1 MTDGQCIGKELRDSY
16 TKYSFKIKP
25 YITFCFLYHMQHLLE
40 IYNHLAQ
47 TKSQRFTDKR
57 KAELLLD
64 EIKDAWDHREDILF
78 KADHEEIVQL
88 VLSTHIYPPLLMSI
102 VKQLTHQSCIR
113 VVNAL
118 ISLLDMENI
127 RQVLRHCK
135 TIAPSPPEDSDDSD
149 DEDSD
154 EEEDKDYDPPL
165 VTAIMKKDIPIGMI
179 EMLLQEECDPNS
191 MIANKGPV
199 SDEIYATNNSSLYC
213 ALHQN
218 RRDIV
223 ELLLDKGAT
232 VTNDHYK
239 NDYHNSGSADII
251 ACLDDYAMVKL
262 LLDHGA
268 DPNSSYYDYE
278 CTVIP
283 DDDGTALILAIF
295 NGNKRVVQLLLERG
309 ADIEH
314 IQESN
319 DYSGDAL
326 DFAYSV
332 ACGNADT
339 WNEDVDSNYL
349 DNQVFYNDC
358 KRTPNRVAILK
369 LVLAAA
375 TTNSRQT
382 VLLRDAMLR
391 PGCKEFAQMFLDKGV
406 DVNFTEALHNEFDT
420 PFLCILMK
428 YEGYRG
434 TTTRAD
440 FLEFCYLNDIFDI
453 NSKSIK
459 ELISG
464 PTIDNAAIYE
474 YMNGNYYTRKQKSI
488 VKTSLHFPDVFEETL
503 PQLQRIIR
511 QTTDINACG
520 DSEGHVSPLHCAIE
534 HRSVEVVAMLLADER
549 INVNVLD
556 EDGDSPLFYACYNTN
571 NYKIS
576 GLTRDADLTKI
587 DMLLDA
593 GCNVDTRNHE
603 GCTALMKMC
612 WWIKEIEDHTVE
624 IKACEKLLKAGAD
637 PNKAE
642 NDGRTPVS
650 VVKNSEL
657 AILLLNY
664 GGRIEDA
671 PDNYKIE
678 YREYRTQLNN
688 ENRTVDQ
695 ANLPDLVRL
704 ATQRLNGI
712 HCERCHKLIM
722 GDSRKDGNGQI
733 CMECY
738 NKLHPAR
745 KNLKRKERALYN
757 QWVKF

>member
-1 MTDGQCIGKELRDSY
+1 
-16 TKYSFKIKP
+16 
-25 YITFCFLYHMQHLLE
+25 MQHLLE

-57 KAELLLD
+57 KAEMLPN
-64 EIKDAWDHREDILF
+64 EIKNAWDQRKDILTE
-78 KADHEEIVQL
+78 ADPEEIVQL
-88 VLSTHIYPPLLMSI
+88 VLSTHTHAPLLMSM
-102 VKQLTHQSCIR
+102 VKKLKHQSCIH

-118 ISLLDMENI
+118 ISLLDMGNI
-127 RQVLRHCK
+127 RQVLRYCK
-135 TIAPSPPEDSDDSD
+135 TIAPPPEDSD

-154 EEEDKDYDPPL
+154 DEDSDGEDYDPPL
-165 VTAIMKKDIPIGMI
+165 VTAIMKKDIPIEMI
-179 EMLLQEECDPNS
+179 EMLLQEGCDPNS

-199 SDEIYATNNSSLYC
+199 SDKIYATNNSSLYC

-223 ELLLDKGAT
+223 KLLLDKGAT
-232 VTNDHYK
+232 VTNDHY
-239 NDYHNSGSADII
+239 NSDFHDSGSADII
-251 ACLDDYAMVKL
+251 DCIDDYAMVKL

-268 DPNSSYYDYE
+268 DPNSSYYQSEDAE
-278 CTVIP
+278 LIP
-283 DDDGTALILAIF
+283 DNVGTALILAIF
-295 NGNKRVVQLLLERG
+295 TGNKRVVQLLLERG

-339 WNEDVDSNYL
+339 WNEDVKANYL
-349 DNQVFYNDC
+349 DQQVFYNDC

-375 TTNSRQT
+375 MTNSRQT

-391 PGCKEFAQMFLDKGV
+391 PGCKEFAQLFLDKGV
-406 DVNFTEALHNEFDT
+406 DVNFTEAIHDEFDT

-453 NSKSIK
+453 NSESIK

-474 YMNGNYYTRKQKSI
+474 YMDRINTNWSKKKSI
-488 VKTSLHFPDVFEETL
+488 VKTSLRFSDVFEETL

-520 DSEGHVSPLHCAIE
+520 NSEGHVSPLHCAIE

-556 EDGDSPLFYACYNTN
+556 EDGESPLFYACYNTN
-571 NYKIS
+571 TS
-576 GLTRDADLTKI
+576 RSRAQDADLTKI

-593 GCNVDTRNHE
+593 GCSVNARNLE
-603 GCTALMKMC
+603 GCTALGKMC
-612 WWIKEIEDHTVE
+612 WWIKEIKDHTVE

-637 PNKAE
+637 PNKAD
-642 NDGRTPVS
+642 NDGSTPVS

-664 GGRIEDA
+664 GGRIQDA
-671 PDNYKIE
+671 PDEYQVE

-695 ANLPDLVRL
+695 FNLPDLVRL

-712 HCERCHKLIM
+712 HCERCHKLIV
-722 GDSRKDGNGQI
+722 GDSRKDGDGQV

-738 NKLHPAR
+738 H
-745 KNLKRKERALYN
+745 KRSSTQKAEKTKGTNPLYT
-757 QWVKF
+757 QWVSNNSFQ

>member
-1 MTDGQCIGKELRDSY
+1 MSYLCTFCLAKEQRHSY
-16 TKYSFKIKP
+16 TKYSFKFKP
-25 YITFCFLYHMQHLLE
+25 YITFSVLYHMQRLLE

-47 TKSQRFTDKR
+47 TKTVRFTDKR
-57 KAELLLD
+57 KAEMLSNN
-64 EIKDAWDHREDILF
+64 IKNAWDQRKRILTG
-78 KADHEEIVQL
+78 ADHEEIGQL
-88 VLSTHIYPPLLMSI
+88 VLSTHVHPPLLMSI
-102 VKQLTHQSCIR
+102 VQQLKYQSCIS

-127 RQVLRHCK
+127 RRVLRHCK
-135 TIAPSPPEDSDDSD
+135 TIEPTPPEDSD

-154 EEEDKDYDPPL
+154 EDKYYDPPL
-165 VTAIMKKDIPIGMI
+165 VTAIMEKDIPIGMI
-179 EMLLQEECDPNS
+179 EMLLQEGCDPNS

-199 SDEIYATNNSSLYC
+199 SDKIYATNNSSLYC

-223 ELLLDKGAT
+223 KLLLANGAT

-239 NDYHNSGSADII
+239 NDYQNSGSADII
-251 ACLDDYAMVKL
+251 ACIDDYDMVKL
-262 LLDHGA
+262 LLDNDA

-295 NGNKRVVQLLLERG
+295 NGNVGVVQLLLERG

-332 ACGNADT
+332 ACGNAAT
-339 WNEDVDSNYL
+339 WDEDVEANYL
-349 DNQVFYNDC
+349 NNQVFYNDC

-369 LVLAAA
+369 LVLAKA
-375 TTNSRQT
+375 TTNYQPT
-382 VLLRDAMLR
+382 GLLRDAMLR
-391 PGCKEFAQMFLDKGV
+391 PGCQEFAQMFLDKGV
-406 DVNFTEALHNEFDT
+406 DVNFTEAIHADPFDT
-420 PFLCILMK
+420 PFLCVLMQFK
-428 YEGYRG
+428 GYRG
-434 TTTRAD
+434 TTTRGE
-440 FLEFCYLNDIFDI
+440 FLEFCYMNPKIFQPSDIKKI
-453 NSKSIK
+453 V
-459 ELISG
+459 SG
-464 PTIDNAAIYE
+464 PIIQNADIYK
-474 YMNGNYYTRKQKSI
+474 YCQQKSI
-488 VKTSLHFPDVFEETL
+488 DPTKVIRSLHFSDTVSCVL
-503 PQLQRIIR
+503 PQLQEIIER
-511 QTTDINACG
+511 TNDINACVT
-520 DSEGHVSPLHCAIE
+520 SENHEAPLHCAVE
-534 HRSVEVVAMLLADER
+534 HCSLTVLAMLLAVKE
-549 INVNVLD
+549 INVDVLD
-556 EDGDSPLFYACYNTN
+556 EGGDSPLFYACSNTN
-571 NYKIS
+571 NYKKS
-576 GLTRDADLTKI
+576 GLTRDAELTKI

-593 GCNVDTRNHE
+593 GCSVDTQNID
-603 GCTALMKMC
+603 GCTALREMC
-612 WWIKEIEDHTVE
+612 WRIKEIEDHTVE

-637 PNKAE
+637 PNKAD
-642 NDGRTPVS
+642 NDGETPVS

-657 AILLLNY
+657 AIMLLNY
-664 GGRIEDA
+664 GGRIQDA
-671 PDNYKIE
+671 PNEYQVK

-695 ANLPDLVRL
+695 VNLPELVRL

-722 GDSRKDGNGQI
+722 GESRKDGNGQI

-738 NKLHPAR
+738 NKPHPAQ

-757 QWVKF
+757 LWVKF

>member
-1 MTDGQCIGKELRDSY
+1 
-16 TKYSFKIKP
+16 
-25 YITFCFLYHMQHLLE
+25 MQHLLQ
-40 IYNHLAQ
+40 IYHHLAQ

-57 KAELLLD
+57 KAEMLPN
-64 EIKDAWDHREDILF
+64 EIKNAWDQRKDILTE
-78 KADHEEIVQL
+78 ADPEEIVQL
-88 VLSTHIYPPLLMSI
+88 VLSTHTHAPLLMSM
-102 VKQLTHQSCIR
+102 VKKLKHQSCIH

-127 RQVLRHCK
+127 RQVLRYCK
-135 TIAPSPPEDSDDSD
+135 TIAPLPPPEDSD

-154 EEEDKDYDPPL
+154 DEDSDDEDYDPPL
-165 VTAIMKKDIPIGMI
+165 VTAIMKKDIPIEMI
-179 EMLLQEECDPNS
+179 EMLLQEGCDPNS
-191 MIANKGPV
+191 LIANKGPV

-223 ELLLDKGAT
+223 KLLLDKGAT
-232 VTNDHYK
+232 VTNDHY
-239 NDYHNSGSADII
+239 NSGFHDSGSADII
-251 ACLDDYAMVKL
+251 ACIDDYAMVKL

-268 DPNSSYYDYE
+268 DPNSSYYQSEDAE
-278 CTVIP
+278 LIP
-283 DDDGTALILAIF
+283 DNVGTALILAIF
-295 NGNKRVVQLLLERG
+295 SENKRVVQLLLERG
-309 ADIEH
+309 ADVEH
-314 IQESN
+314 REGSN
-319 DYSGDAL
+319 DYNGDAL

-339 WNEDVDSNYL
+339 WNEDVEANALS
-349 DNQVFYNDC
+349 NQVFYNDC
-358 KRTPNRVAILK
+358 KRTPNRVAIFE

-375 TTNSRQT
+375 VTSFRQS

-391 PGCKEFAQMFLDKGV
+391 PGCKKFAQMFLDKGV
-406 DVNFTEALHNEFDT
+406 DVNFTEEVYNEFDT
-420 PFLCILMK
+420 PFLCILMNYK
-428 YEGYRG
+428 GYRG

-474 YMNGNYYTRKQKSI
+474 YLDDYTTEQKSI
-488 VKTSLHFPDVFEETL
+488 VKTSLRFSDVFEETL

-520 DSEGHVSPLHCAIE
+520 NSEGRKTPLHCAIE
-534 HRSVEVVAMLLADER
+534 HRSVEVVAILLADER
-549 INVNVLD
+549 INVNVQS

-571 NYKIS
+571 TNKIS
-576 GLTRDADLTKI
+576 GFQDADLTKI

-593 GCNVDTRNHE
+593 GCIVDTRNHE
-603 GCTALMKMC
+603 GCTALRKMC
-612 WWIKEIEDHTVE
+612 WWIKEIEDHTIE

-637 PNKAE
+637 PNKAD

-657 AILLLNY
+657 AIMLLNY
-664 GGRIEDA
+664 GGRIQDA
-671 PDNYKIE
+671 PDNYQVE

-688 ENRTVDQ
+688 ENQTVDQ
-695 ANLPDLVRL
+695 VNLPDLVRL
-704 ATQRLNGI
+704 AANQFNGI
-712 HCERCHKLIM
+712 HCKQCHKLIV
-722 GDSRKDGNGQI
+722 GDSRKDGNGQL

-738 NKLHPAR
+738 SAR
-745 KNLKRKERALYN
+745 KAAVSTGTSALYI
-757 QWVKF
+757 QWVEGRLF